1 MLIIY
6 ERQPVQSA
14 MGLKVCTCIYWRT
27 SFGQRKTTNNHFVG
41 GSLGYKS
48 KIKALK
54 RKNRDKQSDDN
65 FG

>member
-6 ERQPVQSA
+6 ERQPLQSA
-14 MGLKVCTCIYWRT
+14 KGLKVCTCIYWHT
-27 SFGQRKTTNNHFVG
+27 SFGQRKTTNYHFAG

-48 KIKALK
+48 KIGALK